1 MALIAVAGATLITIR
16 IIEPDGW
23 PVGLFV
29 APSVVLRELL
39 FGVAFATLLIGTCD
53 VVLMFAAHARHA
65 PAAGLPWS
73 ELAAVFVPAA
83 FHEELAF
90 RGYLFQ
96 KLRSWNR
103 GVGFAFSTFVFA
115 LLHLGNDSVTPL
127 ALTNIALAG
136 LLLALAYERYQR
148 LWFPIGI
155 HLAWNILSGPILGY
169 PLSGYVPQTTLFTTT
184 AHGAAWITGGS
195 FGIEGSA
202 FMAIVEIAAIAWLG
216 YHPRRNASK
225 ESSTP

>member
-1 MALIAVAGATLITIR
+1 VALVAVSGATLVTIR
-16 IIEPDGW
+16 IIEPAGW

-29 APSVVLRELL
+29 APSLALLEVL
-39 FGVAFATLLIGTCD
+39 FGVVFATLLIGTCD
-53 VVLMFAAHARHA
+53 VVLMLAVHARHV
-65 PAAGLPWS
+65 PAGGLPWR

-103 GVGFAFSTFVFA
+103 GAGFAFSTFVFA

-136 LLLALAYERYQR
+136 VLLALAYERYER

-169 PLSGYVPQTTLFTTT
+169 PVSGYVPQTTLFTTT
-184 AHGAAWITGGS
+184 ARGAAWITGGS

-202 FMAIVEIAAIAWLG
+202 LMAIVEIAAIAWLG

-225 ESSTP
+225 EPLAP